1 MDFYADL
8 DQLAY
13 QYERLADEE
22 KAKPGVKGGAA
33 PLYCLPTVL
42 KVSDK

>member
-22 KAKPGVKGGAA
+22 KANRTPAA
-33 PLYCLPTVL
+33 TPPQ
-42 KVSDK
+42 